1 MEKKIRIEA
10 LQKTF
15 VVEFK
20 DVAKAK
26 RNRSYLNASP
36 CCSAKV
42 NQKKFCSECDKEVDV
57 SQVQRK
63 LVKVGKDYH
72 AVPKEKL
79 DEVIDAFEDMEDIN
93 VVGVVP
99 YDAQFGEVFKEG
111 LIALGNSKTQRKAN
125 QYSELKALAENRIL
139 IANGVVRKNEF
150 QMLIFVLND
159 RLYIRKLV
167 SAEQLYPEF
176 EVADF
181 PLNESI
187 VAIENKI
194 LDKLQTEDFDLR
206 DFTDTRQV
214 KEEEIIEKFV
224 LGKEELPEME
234 ITEQAEVK
242 EDKGELER
250 MEKLLAQL
258 N

>member
-26 RNRSYLNASP
+26 RNRSYSNASL
-36 CCSAKV
+36 CCEAKV
-42 NQKKFCSECDKEVDV
+42 GIKKFCSECDKEVDV

-79 DEVIDAFEDMEDIN
+79 DEVIDAFEDMEEIN
-93 VVGVVP
+93 VVGIIP
-99 YDAQFGEVFKEG
+99 YNAEFGEVFKEG
-111 LIALGNSKTQRKAN
+111 LIALGNSKTPRKAN
-125 QYSELKALAENRIL
+125 QYSELKLLADNRIL
-139 IANGVVRKNEF
+139 IANGVIRKNEY
-150 QMLIFVLND
+150 QMMIFVMND
-159 RLYIRKLV
+159 RLYMRKLV
-167 SAEQLYPEF
+167 SAEQLYPEV
-176 EVADF
+176 EVADY
-181 PLNESI
+181 PINESV
-187 VAIENKI
+187 VAIENQI

-206 DFTDTRQV
+206 DFKDTRQV

-224 LGKEELPEME
+224 LGEEELPKIE

-250 MEKLLAQL
+250 MEKLLAQM